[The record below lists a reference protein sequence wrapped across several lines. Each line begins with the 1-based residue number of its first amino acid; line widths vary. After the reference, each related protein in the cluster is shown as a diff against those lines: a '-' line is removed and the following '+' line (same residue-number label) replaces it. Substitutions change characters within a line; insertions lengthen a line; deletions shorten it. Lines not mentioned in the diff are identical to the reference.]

1 MHGKIWSRPKEKKNP
16 CKYIYIHYIFP
27 FHFLYKCMQLK
38 NVIYTGS
45 GMTKV
50 YAIQLEYM
58 SDVHRILSDHIMI
71 NTQSKLYR
79 SKLKLHQQQ

>member
-1 MHGKIWSRPKEKKNP
+1 
-16 CKYIYIHYIFP
+16 
-27 FHFLYKCMQLK
+27 MQLK

-58 SDVHRILSDHIMI
+58 SDVRRILSDHIMI

>member
-1 MHGKIWSRPKEKKNP
+1 
-16 CKYIYIHYIFP
+16 
-27 FHFLYKCMQLK
+27 MQLK
-38 NVIYTGS
+38 NVTYTGS

>member
-1 MHGKIWSRPKEKKNP
+1 
-16 CKYIYIHYIFP
+16 
-27 FHFLYKCMQLK
+27 MQLK

-58 SDVHRILSDHIMI
+58 SDVHRILSDHTCIMI